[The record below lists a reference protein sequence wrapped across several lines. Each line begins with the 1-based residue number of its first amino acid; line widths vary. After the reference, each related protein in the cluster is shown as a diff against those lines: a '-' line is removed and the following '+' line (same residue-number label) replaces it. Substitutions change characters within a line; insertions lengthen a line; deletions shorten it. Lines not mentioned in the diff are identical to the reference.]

1 MSVVAALA
9 IGLALGGAA
18 PPSGAPASGPP
29 PPADSIA
36 ARVHRYLSARTEM
49 GGFSGA
55 VLIARGGSIVLR
67 RGYGFSDLAR
77 RIPYTPETRHEVA
90 SISKMFTAMAALKLR
105 DEGRLA
111 LSDSIARWL
120 KDCPDA
126 WRGVTVKELIR
137 HTSGIP
143 DYEEVLEIGS
153 EKYFETM
160 TRPDAVKRIV
170 ALAKTLPLDFPPGTK
185 FHYSNTGYIVLS
197 MVVQAAAREP
207 FERFVRDRLL
217 RPAGMSRS
225 GVFDGVH
232 VPEGLAVGYTRDD
245 LGWARTLAG
254 VPLDSSGLRPV
265 PRLPLTPPEGDAGIY
280 STVDD
285 LYRWSRI
292 MDGSRLVPDS
302 LAAEAFTPGLSNYG
316 AGWFIGRGFDRRRM
330 RHNGSLPGYVSDFI
344 RFPDD
349 SVTIVLFS
357 NLDRAR
363 LDRIARDV
371 SAIVL
376 GTPYDPPVRGRVVT
390 LTAEQIAVL
399 EGDFRMPDGKLL
411 TIRNAPDYLT
421 AKLTDAYTAGLIP
434 LSPLEFYFPLGD
446 GRALFTLDAG
456 GRAVRVNMRYG
467 GEDHVA
473 ERVAVADSTR

>member
-1 MSVVAALA
+1 MAFIVVLA
-9 IGLALGGAA
+9 IGLAAGGAS
-18 PPSGAPASGPP
+18 PPAGAPASSPP

-36 ARVHRYLSARTEM
+36 ARVHRYLTARTEM

-55 VLIARGGSIVLR
+55 VLIARANSIVLR
-67 RGYGFSDLAR
+67 RGYGFADLAR

-105 DEGRLA
+105 DQGRLA
-111 LSDSIARWL
+111 LGDSLAHL
-120 KDCPDA
+120 LPDCPKA
-126 WRGVTVKELIR
+126 WRGITVTDLIH

-143 DYEEVLEIGS
+143 DYEEALEIGS

-160 TRPDAVKRIV
+160 TRPDAVKAIV
-170 ALAKTLPLDFPPGTK
+170 AHATTLPLDFPPGTQ

-197 MVVQAAAREP
+197 LVVQAAAREP
-207 FERFVRDRLL
+207 FDRFVQRRLL
-217 RPAGMSRS
+217 EPAGMSRS
-225 GVFDGVH
+225 GVFDGTH

-245 LGWARTLAG
+245 LGWAKTLAG
-254 VPLDSSGLRPV
+254 VPLDSAGLRPV
-265 PRLPLTPPEGDAGIY
+265 PRLPLAPPEGDAGIY

-292 MDGSRLVPDS
+292 MEGSRLVPDS
-302 LAAEAFTPGLSNYG
+302 LAAEVFTPGLSNYG
-316 AGWFIGRGFDRRRM
+316 AGWFVGRGFDRRRM
-330 RHNGSLPGYVSDFI
+330 RHNGILPGYVSDFI

-349 SVTIVLFS
+349 SVTIILFS

-376 GTPYDPPVRGRVVT
+376 GTPYDPPVRGRVIT
-390 LTAEQIAVL
+390 LAAEQAAAL
-399 EGDFRMPDGKLL
+399 EGDFKMADGKLL

-421 AKLTDAYTAGLIP
+421 ARLTDAYTAGLIP
-434 LSPLEFYFPLGD
+434 LSRVEFYFPLGD
-446 GRALFTLDAG
+446 GRALFTLDAQG
-456 GRAVRVNMRYG
+456 KAARVNMRYG
-467 GEDHVA
+467 GEDHIA
-473 ERVAVADSTR
+473 ERVPPGEGAR